1 MWIKA
6 CHSNIWV
13 WLFSSAV
20 ILLVGSL
27 LAQQMMQ
34 NMFQEGLYHVFFKE
48 TPAAC
53 PPAEATDHEELDN
66 VRIHRWFGT
75 VVNTRLLVAGV
86 VQVLSALVCTLA
98 TVTHACVSYNCSV
111 SMTTPVWSSLC
122 YVAAGFLAIEVQR
135 RANRLKVN
143 RAGSYV
149 AKGTSVAFS
158 VLCFLSSVYILL
170 LSWRGL
176 RRYSAPNTQAYN
188 RLTQVNKYNRM
199 EYTE

>member
-86 VQVLSALVCTLA
+86 RGDVLVLVQTTGQHVVDQLANMSA
-98 TVTHACVSYNCSV
+98 
-111 SMTTPVWSSLC
+111 
-122 YVAAGFLAIEVQR
+122 
-135 RANRLKVN
+135 
-143 RAGSYV
+143 
-149 AKGTSVAFS
+149 
-158 VLCFLSSVYILL
+158 CFLSCVSPSGGSSSQCFSLHTCHSHTCVCELQLLRLHDNTSVVEPVCESTQNSNPIQTETE
-170 LSWRGL
+170 SKHWVITVCVVTVCGCWVSGNRG
-176 RRYSAPNTQAYN
+176 SE
-188 RLTQVNKYNRM
+188 KS
-199 EYTE
+199 